1 MKNNLGI
8 YIHIPFCVRKC
19 NYCDFLSFP
28 ADDDTKRAYARA
40 LVREIRAYGETAAD
54 REVETVFI
62 GGGTPSVMPADCL
75 ADIMKAVTSTF
86 DVRPDAEITME
97 MNPGTGGEGL
107 LNFLFS
113 YVNRV
118 SIGLQSADD
127 AELQELGRIHT
138 WQDFLS
144 AYRMLRDAGMKNI
157 NVDLISAIPNQTGES
172 WLRTL
177 NCAAD
182 LKPEHISA
190 YSLIVEEGTPFG
202 KRKAEGSLNLPDE
215 DLERRMY
222 ADTEETLSL
231 RGYHRYEISNYS
243 LPGCECRHN
252 VRYWTGGDYLGLGL
266 GSSSLM
272 DHVRWKNTSDPDEY
286 LRSSANP
293 QELLRDMESLSL
305 KSQIEEFM
313 FLGLR
318 MTEGVTETEF
328 RKRFDMDMNSLYGD
342 VLEKLEYE
350 EMITDEGG
358 RVKLTGRGVDVSN
371 RVLAE
376 FLLD

>member
-202 KRKAEGSLNLPDE
+202 KRKAEGSLKLPDE

-222 ADTEETLSL
+222 ADTEEALSL

-243 LPGCECRHN
+243 LPGYECRHN

-318 MTEGVTETEF
+318 MTEGVTETDF

>member
-28 ADDDTKRAYARA
+28 ADDDAKRAYARA
-40 LVREIRAYGETAAD
+40 LVREIRAYGETVAD

-202 KRKAEGSLNLPDE
+202 KRKAEGSLKLPDE

-222 ADTEETLSL
+222 ADTEETLAL

-272 DHVRWKNTSDPDEY
+272 NHVRWKNTSDPDEY

>member
-202 KRKAEGSLNLPDE
+202 KRKAEGSLKLPDE

-222 ADTEETLSL
+222 ADTEETLAL

>member
-190 YSLIVEEGTPFG
+190 YSLIVEKGTPFG
-202 KRKAEGSLNLPDE
+202 KRKAEGSLKLPDE

-222 ADTEETLSL
+222 ADTEETLAL

>member
-222 ADTEETLSL
+222 ADTEETLAL

-293 QELLRDMESLSL
+293 QELLRNMESLSL